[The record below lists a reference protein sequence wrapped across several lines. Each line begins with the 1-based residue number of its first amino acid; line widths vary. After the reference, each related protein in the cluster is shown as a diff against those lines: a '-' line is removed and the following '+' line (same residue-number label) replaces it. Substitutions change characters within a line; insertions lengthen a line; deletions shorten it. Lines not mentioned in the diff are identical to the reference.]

1 MHTNEKKEITIRIAK
16 EEDAEELLAI
26 YAPYIEH
33 TVITYEYDVPTVE
46 EFRGRIRHVLERY
59 PYLVAEVN
67 GEICGYAY
75 ASAFHER
82 PAGGWNVET
91 SIYVD
96 QNKKEMGIGTKLY
109 DMLEKILKRQNVLN
123 MNACIDYHDHLG
135 YRMVGWFTNCGYKF
149 HRWYNLAWM
158 EKEIGEH
165 VADQPPVIAFTD
177 IVEDISL
184 QNGELRL

>member
-1 MHTNEKKEITIRIAK
+1 MNTNEKKEITIRIAK

-96 QNKKEMGIGTKLY
+96 QNKKEMGI
-109 DMLEKILKRQNVLN
+109 DKIIRH
-123 MNACIDYHDHLG
+123 AG
-135 YRMVGWFTNCGYKF
+135 
-149 HRWYNLAWM
+149 
-158 EKEIGEH
+158 
-165 VADQPPVIAFTD
+165 
-177 IVEDISL
+177 EDIKAA
-184 QNGELRL
+184 ECVKYECVYCMYRA